1 MMEKTEEKIV
11 CDLAEASRRV
21 NDDLDKVEMW
31 TAALGYFQTPVPEYR
46 PGDDYLLPRQAA
58 TRDRNVPADA

>member
-1 MMEKTEEKIV
+1 M
-11 CDLAEASRRV
+11 LFRSV